1 MKDDAKFFF
10 FIGGFAGFLVF
21 YLFSSL
27 ICGDFLASLLY
38 GSIGCVLFA
47 MSGRA
52 LLGFA
57 LTAVLNPSVGDA
69 EKGQFQETGLSKEH
83 SISGEQIAAATNVEA
98 LENAKGVAL
107 PKSK

>member
-27 ICGDFLASLLY
+27 IHGDFLASVLY
-38 GSIGCVLFA
+38 GSVGCVLFA

-57 LTAVLNPSVGDA
+57 LSAALNRSIGDA
-69 EKGQFQETGLSKEH
+69 KKEQYPDAGFSKEQA
-83 SISGEQIAAATNVEA
+83 ISGEQLAAATNVEA
-98 LENAKGVAL
+98 LKNAKEVAL
-107 PKSK
+107 PKAK